1 MFNLNFYKKKF
12 QKILLSINKIIE
24 SFFAELGRSKY
35 PKNKRA
41 PIKKNF
47 IRLDQKIESFFDKFR
62 EFKKY
67 NQSKNKFN
75 IFENKKVLVFVVI
88 FLLISSYFIL
98 PSFYNKDEIKILL
111 KNQISKKYKIEVK
124 FNEKISYNLLPKPYF
139 YTKNLDILHK
149 EKILGNSSHT
159 KFYISPANLLSLK
172 KIKIQDLIFNKTE
185 FEINANNINFFKKV
199 LNNAKIVNEVF
210 FKNSKL
216 FYKDEEN
223 ELLFLSKSDILKYFY
238 DEKNELKKI
247 KSSFEIFN
255 IPFKLDVSQNIID
268 QNNNIKLTSKKIRL
282 DIETSI
288 KQSETEIDGIF
299 DIKLLNK
306 SNSFKYL
313 IKNDILNF
321 ISEDKNF
328 SGQLNFKPF
337 YLSSDLNF
345 NYISR
350 KKVLRSDTLIID
362 LLDSELLNNVNLNA
376 IINVNIS
383 KIDKFEYFTNFILEI
398 QLSDGK
404 IFMSNFDVDWN
415 ESLSIKSSDIEFV
428 NDKDGKKLIGEI
440 VFNFND
446 VEKFFRYFQVKRNYR
461 NVFKEIKSDFIYD
474 LTKDKLILN
483 NIKIDNVS
491 NQNIKDLID
500 QYNKGNKNLFNKV
513 IFRNFVKKFFQ
524 TYAG

>member
-1 MFNLNFYKKKF
+1 M
-12 QKILLSINKIIE
+12 
-24 SFFAELGRSKY
+24 
-35 PKNKRA
+35 
-41 PIKKNF
+41 
-47 IRLDQKIESFFDKFR
+47 
-62 EFKKY
+62 
-67 NQSKNKFN
+67 
-75 IFENKKVLVFVVI
+75 
-88 FLLISSYFIL
+88 
-98 PSFYNKDEIKILL
+98 
-111 KNQISKKYKIEVK
+111 
-124 FNEKISYNLLPKPYF
+124 
-139 YTKNLDILHK
+139 
-149 EKILGNSSHT
+149 
-159 KFYISPANLLSLK
+159 
-172 KIKIQDLIFNKTE
+172 
-185 FEINANNINFFKKV
+185 
-199 LNNAKIVNEVF
+199 
-210 FKNSKL
+210 
-216 FYKDEEN
+216 
-223 ELLFLSKSDILKYFY
+223 
-238 DEKNELKKI
+238 
-247 KSSFEIFN
+247 
-255 IPFKLDVSQNIID
+255 
-268 QNNNIKLTSKKIRL
+268 
-282 DIETSI
+282 
-288 KQSETEIDGIF
+288 
-299 DIKLLNK
+299 
-306 SNSFKYL
+306 